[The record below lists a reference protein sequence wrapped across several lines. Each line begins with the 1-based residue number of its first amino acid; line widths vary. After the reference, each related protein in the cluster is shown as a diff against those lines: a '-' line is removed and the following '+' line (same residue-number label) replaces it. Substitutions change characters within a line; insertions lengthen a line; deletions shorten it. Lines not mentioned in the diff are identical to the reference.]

1 VKTDREKIRRAW
13 EAYIAGIDS
22 EPKGIRSV
30 VRDSWLRCRRHGIE
44 LTTAT
49 APIVLSLEELQA
61 ERRKNGL
68 YEAALPVLGLL
79 RNVLAGRHFL
89 LILCDAECRLLET
102 MADVRTLESSEA
114 INAVPGSQWL
124 EQSMGTDASPCSLLL
139 DSPVEI
145 SWFEHYLPISQCWT
159 GSAAPIHDPFAGRAV
174 GTIALYGCDTLAHSK
189 ALELVRRAALMIE
202 NGLHANGLTSRFCL
216 FEYYNSYRHKF
227 PSNDLVAL
235 DTEGRIVV
243 ASPKALDRLGLR
255 SNTQS
260 SRVQP
265 SLIQITDP
273 LLLRQTQG
281 EGVRCEIDLRT
292 DHGEFLKAA
301 LVSVRNGDTTVG
313 FLATLRFEKPGRSRV
328 APPSPWS
335 ASYEF
340 SDIAGES
347 ERIKSAIA
355 QAQRLAQLEA
365 PILLEGESGTGKE
378 LFAHALH
385 NGSVRRD
392 GPFIPLNCGGMN
404 EELLTAELFGYVEGA
419 FTGALRGGKAGKL
432 ELADHGTLFLDES
445 EAMSPRM
452 QLHLLRGL
460 EEGRVTRIG
469 DIKPRTVDVR
479 VISASNCNLESRV
492 GEGTFREDLYY
503 RLAALIISLPP
514 LRERSSDI
522 PILVDHLLQRAQ
534 IRIEVTS
541 EAMARLKEYCWPG
554 NIRQLRNV
562 LLQAVG
568 NATSGTISETDLPP
582 LKCPGQHHHP
592 ASSGSQDGAIAI
604 SGLKMAEKEAI
615 VTTLA
620 LCHGNVARAAKFL
633 NVHRVTLHRKIEK
646 LGIKAQRLYTSL

>member
-1 VKTDREKIRRAW
+1 MKGDREKIRRAW
-13 EAYIAGIDS
+13 EAYVAGIDS
-22 EPKGIRSV
+22 EPERIRSV
-30 VRDSWLRCRRHGIE
+30 VRDSWLRCRRYGVE
-44 LTTAT
+44 LTTAA
-49 APIVLSLEELQA
+49 APIVLLREELQA
-61 ERRKNGL
+61 ERCRNGL
-68 YEAALPVLGLL
+68 YGAALPVLDLL

-102 MADVRTLESSEA
+102 IADVRTLESSEA

-139 DSPVEI
+139 DTPIEI
-145 SWFEHYLPISQCWT
+145 SWFEHYLPVSQCWT
-159 GSAAPIHDPFAGRAV
+159 GCAAPIHEPFAGRAV

-189 ALELVRRAALMIE
+189 ALELVSRAALMIE
-202 NGLHANGLTSRFCL
+202 SNLRANGLISRLYL
-216 FEYYNSYRHKF
+216 FEHYNSYRNRF

-243 ASPKALDRLGLR
+243 ASPRASDRLGLR
-255 SNTQS
+255 FNTLS
-260 SRVQP
+260 SQVKP
-265 SLIQITDP
+265 NFTQITDP
-273 LLLRQTQG
+273 LLLRQIHG
-281 EGVRCEIDLRT
+281 EQVDHEVDLRT

-301 LVSVRNGDTTVG
+301 LVSIRDGDTTVG
-313 FLATLRFEKPGRSRV
+313 FLATLPSQKSGGSRV
-328 APPSPWS
+328 APPSSWS

-347 ERIKSAIA
+347 DRIKSAIA
-355 QAQRLAQLEA
+355 RARRLAQLEA
-365 PILLEGESGTGKE
+365 SVLLEGESGSGKE

-385 NGSVRRD
+385 NGSVRRN

-404 EELLTAELFGYVEGA
+404 EELLSAELFGYVEGA
-419 FTGALRGGKAGKL
+419 FTGAIRGGKAGKL

-469 DIKPRTVDVR
+469 DTKPRAVDVR
-479 VISASNCNLESRV
+479 VISASNCSLESRV
-492 GEGTFREDLYY
+492 RDGAFREDLYY
-503 RLAALIISLPP
+503 RLAVLIISLPP

-534 IRIEVTS
+534 IRIEITS
-541 EAMARLKEYCWPG
+541 EAIARLKEYCWPG

-568 NATSGTISETDLPP
+568 NATNGTILETDLPP
-582 LKCPGQHHHP
+582 LKCSGQHQHP
-592 ASSGSQDGAIAI
+592 ASSGSQDDTIGI
-604 SGLKMAEKEAI
+604 SGLKMAEREAI

-620 LCHGNVARAAKFL
+620 GCHGNVARAARLL

-646 LGIKAQRLYTSL
+646 LGIKAQRWYTSL